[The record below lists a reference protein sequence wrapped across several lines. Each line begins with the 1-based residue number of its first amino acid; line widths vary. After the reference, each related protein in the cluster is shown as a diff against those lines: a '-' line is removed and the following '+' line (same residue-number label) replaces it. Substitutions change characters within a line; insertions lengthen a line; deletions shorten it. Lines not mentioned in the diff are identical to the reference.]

1 MIHVE
6 RLAIGLQELLC
17 EGRFVDVRICC
28 SDHSPSD
35 GLGAH
40 RAMLAAASPRL
51 LGPWLQSEEC
61 DDEMVCLHLPDYT
74 SSCVASVLSLLY
86 YGETWIH
93 CTGHQDQLDT
103 INSLLD
109 NLGVSLEVIRDGT
122 RLLLRKKTS
131 SKIKKQKIKKEPIDT
146 VLAAPLIS
154 PAKIK
159 KEKFEQQY
167 GSGSSGPVRL
177 SAQVSSSAM

>member
-17 EGRFVDVRICC
+17 EGRSVIPKIQYQNAEWLQNNKAKPILFSKINSKNRVLFLRFVDVRICC

-61 DDEMVCLHLPDYT
+61 DDEMVSKHRVFPL
-74 SSCVASVLSLLY
+74 SCSFLIAPYIENTIDAPVPGLSPP
-86 YGETWIH
+86 
-93 CTGHQDQLDT
+93 
-103 INSLLD
+103 S
-109 NLGVSLEVIRDGT
+109 
-122 RLLLRKKTS
+122 
-131 SKIKKQKIKKEPIDT
+131 
-146 VLAAPLIS
+146 
-154 PAKIK
+154 
-159 KEKFEQQY
+159 
-167 GSGSSGPVRL
+167 
-177 SAQVSSSAM
+177 